1 MMRRTLQ
8 ILLMGC
14 TLLAPAVLCSGQ
26 EMEQEPIV
34 IKGEQGAPGT
44 IYIAPWQKL
53 GGALDSD
60 PLEAEFELDAQP
72 LDRDVFLRELKLQ
85 RRDGD
90 GPATESG
97 ASPSAGQP
105 PVESN

>member
-1 MMRRTLQ
+1 
-8 ILLMGC
+8 
-14 TLLAPAVLCSGQ
+14 
-26 EMEQEPIV
+26 MEQEPIV

-72 LDRDVFLRELKLQ
+72 LDRDVFLRELNMQ
-85 RRDGD
+85 RSGGD
-90 GPATESG
+90 GPGTDSD

>member
-1 MMRRTLQ
+1 MGRTLVG
-8 ILLMGC
+8 LLIGC
-14 TLLAPAVLCSGQ
+14 TLAALAVPCSGQ
-26 EMEQEPIV
+26 AMEQETIV

-44 IYIAPWQKL
+44 IYIAPWKKL

-60 PLEAEFELDAQP
+60 PLEAEFDLDAQP
-72 LDRDVFLRELKLQ
+72 LDRDVFLRELHLQ

-90 GPATESG
+90 GPGTESG